1 MHMLC
6 TKPYTCTYSGSK
18 RHARKWVG
26 EFVDVER
33 HHRPVSYVRARDQ
46 LDARPAYTIRRGMNP
61 MEGYNFCYDNKPI
74 LGYNFCYPRVPYESN
89 GRLYIWDI
97 KTKT

>member
-1 MHMLC
+1 MFLLNLAN
-6 TKPYTCTYSGSK
+6 K
-18 RHARKWVG
+18 
-26 EFVDVER
+26 
-33 HHRPVSYVRARDQ
+33 
-46 LDARPAYTIRRGMNP
+46 
-61 MEGYNFCYDNKPI
+61 CYENKPI